1 MKGGTGYTG
10 ISGSAFQEG
19 GMAHANAPGI
29 GRFKKDGEGRWQ
41 KHDEPRGEKR
51 LGRHRGTIIQRELGG
66 WE

>member
-19 GMAHANAPGI
+19 GMAHANALGI

-41 KHDEPRGEKR
+41 KHDEPS
-51 LGRHRGTIIQRELGG
+51 GRRDWGG
-66 WE
+66 IEGP